1 MTLTTEE
8 AKALYQLIEILTGGN
23 AHSAFAWDGTDSVDD
38 PMTSATVKLY
48 LAAGEDV
55 PESCGGE
62 E

>member
-8 AKALYQLIEILTGGN
+8 AQALYQLIEILSGGN
-23 AHSAFAWDGTDSVDD
+23 AHCAFAWDGSDSMDD